1 MRARY
6 LCTTKQTE
14 LQTFNSLKL
23 QLFTFMFS
31 VDSNETHT
39 SFMPHLPAYVL
50 VQEMK
55 EIVVFDR
62 DQFHTRYPGSF
73 SNGESHTFDHL
84 LQRKDLEEGGGR
96 GRGWRT
102 KG

>member
-1 MRARY
+1 
-6 LCTTKQTE
+6 
-14 LQTFNSLKL
+14 
-23 QLFTFMFS
+23 MFS

-96 GRGWRT
+96 GEGEGVED
-102 KG
+102 KGITQTWVRLDLKSVCVLHNKPIP